1 MKKVILMVHGLD
13 GGGTQKVV
21 YELASYMSF
30 QGLAVMV
37 MVVNRHGKTGL
48 KPGETCPF
56 EVSVLSLIDSNQH
69 NAAAFERL
77 VSEWDAAPDAVFA
90 NTFESY
96 RLLTLQSRVPVEK
109 QYFVIHA
116 DYYTMY
122 YRWYRPFKNRKRSGR
137 YRALFNGR
145 QLIVNSTGVATHL
158 QQQIGVMPKTLVTI
172 PPPIDCARIATLS
185 KQVATESSL
194 PQRYV
199 VVVGSLTR
207 LKRMELAI
215 ELLAWLPHDM
225 ALVVVGDGTERRAL
239 EKKARR
245 FPGRVHFLGRLEN
258 PYPVIAGAHCLV
270 SMSRSE
276 GFSLVLVEAMTLGI
290 MPLSI
295 DSVGPNSILFERF
308 SDCLVSDTSDRL
320 EEMSRKVKQLPSYD
334 KKALMMTA
342 HQYDMDTVYRNYL
355 ALMD

>member
-37 MVVNRHGKTGL
+37 MVVNRHGETGL

-56 EVSVLSLIDSNQH
+56 GVSVLRLTDSNQH
-69 NAAAFERL
+69 NTATFEKL
-77 VSEWDAAPDAVFA
+77 VGEWGTAPDAVFA

-96 RLLTLQSRVPVEK
+96 RLLTLQSRVSVEK

-122 YRWYRPFKNRKRSGR
+122 YRWYRPFKNRKRSRR

-172 PPPIDCARIATLS
+172 PPPIDCARLS
-185 KQVATESSL
+185 ALSTQAATEGSL
-194 PQRYV
+194 PQRYI

-225 ALVVVGDGTERRAL
+225 ALVVVGDGAERRAL
-239 EKKARR
+239 ERKARR

-258 PYPVIAGAHCLV
+258 PYPVMAGAHCLV

-276 GFSLVLVEAMTLGI
+276 GFSLVLAEAMALGV

-295 DSVGPNSILFERF
+295 DSVGPNSILSEQFA
-308 SDCLVSDTSDRL
+308 DCLVSDTSDRL

-334 KKALMMTA
+334 KASLIKAA
-342 HQYDMDTVYRNYL
+342 QQYDIEAVYRNYL